1 MICVCNDLS
10 SITMPLVRHA
20 RTCLT
25 CSSCL
30 QLKQPVSVWQYW
42 KSQTAMK
49 WTPGMARGLPVV
61 SVVFFIRT
69 RSMAATNTQWQL
81 KWWMWLDQVAWTS
94 LVTLALGTLSTKPT
108 LILISSSWLPLV
120 FKIHWHLKYTK
131 RVDPLYRP
139 LSWGNL
145 PKLFLDQF

>member
-1 MICVCNDLS
+1 MWRYVDYWISYRLLESLLLSKYSPRVVRHMICVCNDLS

-30 QLKQPVSVWQYW
+30 QLKQPESVWQYW

-61 SVVFFIRT
+61 SVVFFVRT
-69 RSMAATNTQWQL
+69 RSMPATNTQWQL
-81 KWWMWLDQVAWTS
+81 KWWMWMDQVAWTS
-94 LVTLALGTLSTKPT
+94 LVTLEGRYQRNQL
-108 LILISSSWLPLV
+108 W
-120 FKIHWHLKYTK
+120 FW
-131 RVDPLYRP
+131 
-139 LSWGNL
+139 
-145 PKLFLDQF
+145 FLQVGYLWF